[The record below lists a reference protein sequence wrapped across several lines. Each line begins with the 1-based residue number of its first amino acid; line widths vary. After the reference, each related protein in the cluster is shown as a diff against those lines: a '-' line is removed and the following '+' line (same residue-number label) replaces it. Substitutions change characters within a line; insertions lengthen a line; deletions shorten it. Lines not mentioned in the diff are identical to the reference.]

1 MSTGSSNGGGYPVPD
16 EEFVASEHARNKILR
31 ANQFQQLV
39 LEQWIATYEDFYG
52 LQPSGGSR
60 YTTAEMQAVIDAM
73 PATTARDIIADSG
86 AFVSFVNTAAPG
98 AIGDKYQ
105 SPAFE
110 MTDDGATITVGELK
124 PAWQPQPEANT
135 DGNAVG

>member
-1 MSTGSSNGGGYPVPD
+1 MSTGSTGGYPVPD
-16 EEFVASEHARNKILR
+16 EGFNAIEHARNKILR

-39 LEQWIATYEDFYG
+39 LQQWVATYEDFYG

-73 PATTARDIIADSG
+73 PAATARDIIADSG
-86 AFVSFVNTAAPG
+86 AFVAFVNAAAPG

-110 MTDDGATITVGELK
+110 MSDDGATITVGDLK
-124 PAWQPQPEANT
+124 PAWQPQPEAVT
-135 DGNAVG
+135 DGNAIAN